1 MTQSQ
6 MFLAAENPF
15 VTAELDYRREVIN
28 RLYRKHPSR
37 HRVRRRRWL
46 TLPKARRRPIAVA

>member
-1 MTQSQ
+1 MTKSQ

-15 VTAELDYRREVIN
+15 VAAELAYRREMVD
-28 RLYRKHPSR
+28 RLYPKHPTR

-46 TLPKARRRPIAVA
+46 RLPKALRRPVAVA